1 MKKIIP
7 LVLICL
13 GFAGCTT
20 IVKPPVKEM
29 LDQEPILVGEPMSK
43 RVAVATNDINNQL
56 ELLNKINSG
65 KYVGTFSMVTH
76 NNEMDAR
83 KGSSKTV
90 PKAYAYNETPKS
102 QSLKEDNL
110 STPAVKDKIKKIDWK
125 DGSLNDLVRSFGV
138 ATGYQVVLVNDK
150 KDKNINFKVE
160 NENIFVALARL
171 KNEVSSFALLTV
183 VEKTKVIY
191 LNYN

>member
-20 IVKPPVKEM
+20 VIKPQAKEPS
-29 LDQEPILVGEPMSK
+29 DQEPALVGEPMSK
-43 RVAVATNDINNQL
+43 RVAVATNDINNQI

-65 KYVGTFSMVTH
+65 KYAGSFSMVTH

-83 KGSSKTV
+83 KGASTTI
-90 PKAYAYNETPKS
+90 PQAYAHIETKKPDPS
-102 QSLKEDNL
+102 KEVKT
-110 STPAVKDKIKKIDWK
+110 SAVTDKIKKIDWK
-125 DGSLNDLVRSFGV
+125 DGSLNGLVKSFGV
-138 ATGYQVVLVNDK
+138 ATGYQVILVNEK
-150 KDKNINFKVE
+150 KDKNVNFNVE
-160 NENIFVALARL
+160 NENVFVALNRL
-171 KNEVSSFALLTV
+171 KNQVSSFALLTV
-183 VEKTKVIY
+183 VEKNKVIY

>member
-20 IVKPPVKEM
+20 IVKPQVGEQS
-29 LDQEPILVGEPMSK
+29 DQEPILVGEPMSK

-76 NNEMDAR
+76 NNQMDAR
-83 KGSSKTV
+83 KGSSKTI
-90 PKAYAYNETPKS
+90 PQSYSNDTKKS
-102 QSLKEDNL
+102 ESLKEEVS

-125 DGSLNDLVRSFGV
+125 NGSLNDLVKSFGV
-138 ATGYQVVLVNDK
+138 ATGYQVILVNDK
-150 KDKNINFKVE
+150 KDKNINFNVE
-160 NENIFVALARL
+160 NENVFTALTRL
-171 KNEVSSFALLTV
+171 KNQVSSFALLTV
-183 VEKTKVIY
+183 VEKNKVIY